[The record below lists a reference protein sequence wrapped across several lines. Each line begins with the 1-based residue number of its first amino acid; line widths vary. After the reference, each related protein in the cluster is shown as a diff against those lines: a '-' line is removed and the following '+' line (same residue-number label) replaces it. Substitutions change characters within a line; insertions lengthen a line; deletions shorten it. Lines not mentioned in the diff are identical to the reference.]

1 MKLDRFLRRGA
12 WLLLPVVL
20 VLLAFVGVDSGSP
33 IYALVSLVRV
43 VLVVLAAI
51 LLAIALAFVLLR
63 PFRAWAINRF
73 RKGQGRGPNLP
84 KEQRSTLSK
93 FEVRALARMREPW
106 KWAEHAGVAVTAR
119 LHDGSTGT
127 YYPKVD
133 TTGVSAF
140 GPFVTVIVPPGKH
153 PGHFE
158 DDALSAAVGASIRAE
173 KAGPSSVRLQLLSR
187 DPLAGTRRVRTD
199 SATAAAPIRVED
211 WTDEPREGAL

>member
-1 MKLDRFLRRGA
+1 MSLDRLLRRGA
-12 WLLLPVVL
+12 WLLVPVVL

-33 IYALVSLVRV
+33 IYGLVSLVRV
-43 VLVVLAAI
+43 VLIVLAAI

-63 PFRAWAINRF
+63 PFRVWVINRF
-73 RKGQGRGPNLP
+73 RKGKGRGPNLP
-84 KEQRSTLSK
+84 KEQRATLSK
-93 FEVRALARMREPW
+93 FEARAVARMREPW

-133 TTGVSAF
+133 ATGISAF

-187 DPLAGTRRVRTD
+187 DPLAGMRRVRTGD
-199 SATAAAPIRVED
+199 ESAPAALRVEE
-211 WTDEPREGAL
+211 WTDEPGEDVL